1 MTADSTVTQ
10 TVTNAG
16 LIQLGNF
23 TTLTTQNYAGLG
35 GTLGLN
41 TYLGSDGSPSDRLV
55 ISGGSATGNT
65 IVHVTNA
72 GGPGAET
79 TGNGIQVVSAINGA
93 TTLAGR
99 LRASRRRTARRRIR
113 L

>member
-16 LIQLGNF
+16 LIQFGDF
-23 TTLTTQNYAGLG
+23 MTLTTQNYAGLG

-55 ISGGSATGNT
+55 ISGGLGDRQHHRARDQCRWSGCGNDRRR
-65 IVHVTNA
+65 HS
-72 GGPGAET
+72 GGERDQWGDDI
-79 TGNGIQVVSAINGA
+79 GK
-93 TTLAGR
+93 R
-99 LRASRRRTARRRIR
+99 LCAARRRTPRRRIR